1 MRREHLFAAFFFAV
15 FAFLLYQ
22 FYRVLSFFVGPLSWA
37 ALLAL
42 VFYPLHEHLSRWL
55 RKREGL
61 AAFLLT
67 TAVILIVIVPT
78 IYLSALVS
86 TQSVELYHTVNDFVR
101 SGRLTE
107 VVERA
112 RASSLGRLWE
122 SAMPT
127 LRTWNIDLPG
137 LALKA
142 SNSVSAFLVAQ
153 APAAA
158 ANVLRFV
165 ANFFL
170 TTFALF
176 FFFRDGAR
184 MVRGVRELIPM
195 EPQHKDAILLR
206 IYDTLSAV
214 VQGTLV
220 TAFVQGVLAAI
231 GFWIVDVRFAV
242 LLGGA
247 TAFLSLLPF
256 AGPVVWLSVVVL
268 LVFEAAYGRALLL
281 LAWGTLIVST
291 ADNVLRPLIIGN
303 RTRIPTVFLFF
314 GILGGLQA
322 YGFLGIF
329 LGPALIA
336 ILVAF
341 VRIYREQYAVPP
353 QPTLETAGD
362 K

>member
-15 FAFLLYQ
+15 FVFLLYQ
-22 FYRVLSFFVGPLSWA
+22 FYRILSFFVGPISWA
-37 ALLAL
+37 TLLAL
-42 VFYPLHEHLSRWL
+42 VFYPLHRQLTHLL
-55 RKREGL
+55 RRREGL

-107 VVERA
+107 VVEQV
-112 RASSLGRLWE
+112 RASRIGRFWQ
-122 SAMPT
+122 SVMPT
-127 LRTWNIDLPG
+127 LQTWNIDLPG

-142 SNSVSAFLVAQ
+142 SNAVSAFLVAQ

-176 FFFRDGAR
+176 FCFRDGAK
-184 MVRGVRELIPM
+184 MVRGLRELIPM
-195 EPQHKDAILLR
+195 EPQHKDAILMR
-206 IYDTLSAV
+206 IYETLSAV
-214 VQGTLV
+214 VQGALV
-220 TAFVQGVLAAI
+220 TAFVQGVLAGI
-231 GFWIVDVRFAV
+231 GFWIVGVRFAV

-247 TAFLSLLPF
+247 TAFFSLLPF
-256 AGPVVWLSVVVL
+256 AGPLIWLSVVVYL
-268 LVFEAAYGRALLL
+268 AFETAYWKAFFM

-303 RTRIPTVFLFF
+303 RTQIPTVFLFF

-322 YGFLGIF
+322 YGFLGVF

-353 QPTLETAGD
+353 EPAVERD
-362 K
+362 H